1 MTHFLFPGLGCV
13 RSVFPFRLTPEA
25 FGGDG
30 KHRQVEVLPPMM
42 GGWQEVVVDYELT
55 DTQTEGL
62 IEVLLDSADMHV
74 FLQRLVQISAHEIGR
89 SQAEPH
95 CSVTVVR
102 NRRPVTVCSSDPE
115 TAVLDE
121 VQYASKRGPCMDA
134 SLKGQLIEVQDLR
147 TETRWPRYGAA
158 RAGSPMRSVLAV
170 PIPLKTAG
178 GAALNTYSP
187 DPGPVPDG
195 VLNALTE
202 FATLAGRAL
211 TLSVKLQT
219 QAEEAADLSA
229 ALESRTAI
237 NLAAGII
244 MAQTGCSQKEAISI
258 LMKASSNRNEKL
270 RDVALSILARF
281 NGAAPTTHFDS
292 TS

>member
-1 MTHFLFPGLGCV
+1 MEH
-13 RSVFPFRLTPEA
+13 
-25 FGGDG
+25 
-30 KHRQVEVLPPMM
+30 
-42 GGWQEVVVDYELT
+42 ELT
-55 DTQTEGL
+55 DTQTDAL

-74 FLQRLVQISAHEIGR
+74 FLQRLVQISVRELGR
-89 SQAEPH
+89 NWAQPH

-115 TAVLDE
+115 TAELDE

-134 SLKGQLIEVQDLR
+134 ASTGRLIEVPDLR
-147 TETRWPRYGAA
+147 TETRWPRYVTAMD
-158 RAGSPMRSVLAV
+158 GSPMRAVLAV

-178 GAALNTYSP
+178 GAALNAYST
-187 DPGPVPDG
+187 DPGPVPRS
-195 VLNALTE
+195 VRKALAE
-202 FATLAGRAL
+202 FATLTGKAL

-219 QAEEAADLSA
+219 QVEEAADLAA

-237 NLAAGII
+237 NLAAGIM
-244 MAQTGCSQKEAISI
+244 MAQTGCSQKEAVNI

-270 RDVALSILARF
+270 HDVALSILARF
-281 NGAAPTTHFDS
+281 NAAAPTTHFDS